1 MSQFEEHT
9 PGKRPDEPGEAL
21 WRKAF
26 GEASEMPP
34 ARVWDAIE
42 RRLDEEEDRGIIPLW
57 GGTPMAGATGSG
69 GLTGIRPWMRWSA
82 AAAAAVLLLSLGWW
96 AMDTPVKENPVLSA
110 AKPAGTPSEQ
120 ITKQPD
126 VLASATKP
134 AGAPKLSTMAVDNSR
149 KLPRNVHNPLP
160 EAQLAAVQA
169 KGGVRAAEAG
179 AEVPVLMAATNR
191 EKVQNP
197 ADVIAENTV
206 KRFPESA
213 AVLADNAVKSAG
225 TETIK
230 GNSAVGYG
238 APVQVVTPVALAAPE
253 ASIAA
258 LEPLSSH
265 PMRDRMYGTQRI
277 VWYRINDVMLDVNSS
292 QPKEHRELWASASVM
307 PGAFNPSVSIP
318 SSQPGMVYA
327 NYVANTRVAS
337 PTQRVNSRADLSVA
351 YQLSTGMKLGNR
363 WTIETGVGY
372 LEANSTVNS
381 PTQTIVANLQS
392 AMLSEIRTSNLYA
405 DALRGAISGSN
416 ANYAQ
421 VSMDKSNSFIPS
433 NNAYSAEQV
442 QKISNNYQF
451 VQVPVQLGYQLR
463 PRKRLGVAMLGGLL
477 TNWFVKNRVD
487 ESVTISSG
495 DGVYRPVTLSAT
507 TGLRFRYRPT
517 QRWSASFAGM
527 YQHALQNATKANVDV
542 RTRPQTIGMSMGVDY
557 HF

>member
-1 MSQFEEHT
+1 
-9 PGKRPDEPGEAL
+9 
-21 WRKAF
+21 
-26 GEASEMPP
+26 MPP

-57 GGTPMAGATGSG
+57 GGAPMAGAAGSG
-69 GLTGIRPWMRWSA
+69 GLTAIRPWMRWST

-96 AMDTPVKENPVLSA
+96 AMDTPATENPVLSA
-110 AKPAGTPSEQ
+110 TKPAGTASEQ
-120 ITKQPD
+120 ITKEPD
-126 VLASATKP
+126 VLASAAKP
-134 AGAPKLSTMAVDNSR
+134 AGKSKLSTMPVDNSR
-149 KLPRNVHNPLP
+149 KLPANVHNPLQQ
-160 EAQLAAVQA
+160 AQLAAVQT
-169 KGGVRAAEAG
+169 KRNLRVSEAG
-179 AEVPVLMAATNR
+179 AAVPELIAATNR

-197 ADVIAENTV
+197 AEPTAANGV
-206 KRFPESA
+206 KRYPESA
-213 AVLADNAVKSAG
+213 ALLADNAVKGAG
-225 TETIK
+225 SETIK
-230 GNSAVGYG
+230 ENSTSGYG
-238 APVQVVTPVALAAPE
+238 APAQMMTRVAFAGPE
-253 ASIAA
+253 AAVAA
-258 LEPLSSH
+258 VEPLSSR

-337 PTQRVNSRADLSVA
+337 PTQSVNSRADLSVA

-405 DALRGAISGSN
+405 DALRGAVSGLN

-433 NNAYSAEQV
+433 NNAYNTDQV
-442 QKISNNYQF
+442 QQISNNYQF

-463 PRKRLGVAMLGGLL
+463 PRKRLGIAMLGGLL

-527 YQHALQNATKANVDV
+527 YQHALQNATKATVDV